1 MSTNKL
7 AFTLYFLCL
16 AAPFFGQEL
25 SFAEYLRWT
34 LEEHPVAKQAAL
46 IEPSRQAQ
54 LLQAKGLFD
63 PKLQSKFKEKFFNA
77 NHYYSST
84 NVGLEMKTPYAISL
98 VSDYDLN
105 AGSYLNPDDYTSD
118 KGLFSVGVAVPILKG
133 LFFDEQRLTKQ
144 RAVKLNDIAQVEFRL
159 ALNELLYQSAQLYN
173 QWFIAEERLRLTS
186 ELVNL
191 SEIRFKAIK
200 QRFEGGDRSGMDTLE
215 AFAQVQNRQIQLLE
229 AKQEMLKS
237 RIALVAFI
245 NDQDS
250 TKFSMLNLSIY
261 PSKNFK
267 SEIRNWSPHFVQM
280 TQINNHPE
288 VLVTE
293 TKIDI
298 LTLEQRW
305 KKEKLKP
312 KLDIE
317 YRFLQKDFSPLSPG
331 NYSTNNY
338 TWGMQFSAPL
348 FMREAR
354 GDLKMQALKIT
365 DANLGLEWKKNQ
377 IDQKSQ
383 QLQATFDFVQ
393 EQLKLSEQLA
403 NLYQTLLSAENV
415 RFQNGESSVFLL
427 NQRENTFFENQLK
440 LLDFTR
446 KDFQTRIDQAYLWVL
461 PYERIA
467 N

>member
-1 MSTNKL
+1 
-7 AFTLYFLCL
+7 
-16 AAPFFGQEL
+16 
-25 SFAEYLRWT
+25 
-34 LEEHPVAKQAAL
+34 
-46 IEPSRQAQ
+46 
-54 LLQAKGLFD
+54 
-63 PKLQSKFKEKFFNA
+63 
-77 NHYYSST
+77 
-84 NVGLEMKTPYAISL
+84 
-98 VSDYDLN
+98 
-105 AGSYLNPDDYTSD
+105 
-118 KGLFSVGVAVPILKG
+118 
-133 LFFDEQRLTKQ
+133 
-144 RAVKLNDIAQVEFRL
+144 
-159 ALNELLYQSAQLYN
+159 
-173 QWFIAEERLRLTS
+173 
-186 ELVNL
+186 
-191 SEIRFKAIK
+191 
-200 QRFEGGDRSGMDTLE
+200 MDTLE

-250 TKFSMLNLSIY
+250 MKFSMLNLSIY

>member
-1 MSTNKL
+1 
-7 AFTLYFLCL
+7 
-16 AAPFFGQEL
+16 
-25 SFAEYLRWT
+25 
-34 LEEHPVAKQAAL
+34 
-46 IEPSRQAQ
+46 
-54 LLQAKGLFD
+54 
-63 PKLQSKFKEKFFNA
+63 
-77 NHYYSST
+77 
-84 NVGLEMKTPYAISL
+84 
-98 VSDYDLN
+98 
-105 AGSYLNPDDYTSD
+105 
-118 KGLFSVGVAVPILKG
+118 
-133 LFFDEQRLTKQ
+133 
-144 RAVKLNDIAQVEFRL
+144 
-159 ALNELLYQSAQLYN
+159 LYN

-215 AFAQVQNRQIQLLE
+215 AFAQVQNRQIQLLD

-250 TKFSMLNLSIY
+250 TKLSMLNLSVF
-261 PSKNFK
+261 PNKNFK
-267 SEIRNWSPHFVQM
+267 TEIREWSPHFVQL

-403 NLYQTLLSAENV
+403 NLYQTLLSAENM

-446 KDFQTRIDQAYLWVL
+446 KDFQTRIDQAYLCVL

>member
-1 MSTNKL
+1 MRTNSL
-7 AFTLYFLCL
+7 ALTIFFLSVSFT
-16 AAPFFGQEL
+16 FFGQEL
-25 SFAEYLRWT
+25 SFTEYLRWT
-34 LEEHPVAKQAAL
+34 LNEHPIAKQAAL

-63 PKLQSKFKEKFFNA
+63 PQLESKFKEKFFNS
-77 NHYYSST
+77 NHYYSSA
-84 NVGLEMKTPYAISL
+84 NVGLEMKTPYAVSL
-98 VSDYDLN
+98 ISDYDLN
-105 AGSYLNPDDYTSD
+105 AGSFLNAEDYTSD
-118 KGLFSVGVAVPILKG
+118 KGLFSIGVAVPVLKG
-133 LFFDEQRLTKQ
+133 LFYDEQRLTKQ
-144 RAVKLNDIAQVEFRL
+144 RAVKLNDIAQVEIKL
-159 ALNELLYQSAQLYN
+159 ALNELLFQSAQLYN
-173 QWFIAEERLRLTS
+173 QWFIAEERLRLTA

-215 AFAQVQNRQIQLLE
+215 AFAQVQNRQIQLLD

-250 TKFSMLNLSIY
+250 TKLSMLNLSVF
-261 PSKNFK
+261 PNKNFK
-267 SEIRNWSPHFVQM
+267 TEIREWSPHFMQM
-280 TQINNHPE
+280 PQINNHPE

-298 LTLEQRW
+298 LMLEQRW
-305 KKEKLKP
+305 KKEKIKP
-312 KLDIE
+312 KLDVE

-348 FMREAR
+348 FLREAR
-354 GDLKMQALKIT
+354 GELKMQALKIS
-365 DANLGLEWKKNQ
+365 DANLGLDWKKNQ

-383 QLQATFDFVQ
+383 QLQTTFDLVQ
-393 EQLKLSEQLA
+393 EQIQLSMQLSS
-403 NLYQTLLSAENV
+403 LYQSLLTAENV

-427 NQRENTFFENQLK
+427 NQRENTYFENQLK
-440 LLDFTR
+440 LLDLTR